1 MAYFAEIN
9 SSNIVIDIKVTPDDV
24 DQTWCQNH
32 FNSSNTWIQ
41 YWRLAP
47 GTHDSSKRYNQADI
61 GGTYDPARD
70 AFIPSPAYPSLIFNE
85 STCAS
90 DFPGAIP
97 VHGNYTG
104 LPDDSIGYSWDEEN
118 QRWLGKYYLPEDTDG
133 TQYRS
138 FVWDPTN
145 LVWNEV

>member
-47 GTHDSSKRYNQADI
+47 
-61 GGTYDPARD
+61 
-70 AFIPSPAYPSLIFNE
+70 
-85 STCAS
+85 
-90 DFPGAIP
+90 
-97 VHGNYTG
+97 
-104 LPDDSIGYSWDEEN
+104 
-118 QRWLGKYYLPEDTDG
+118 
-133 TQYRS
+133 
-138 FVWDPTN
+138 
-145 LVWNEV
+145 